1 MEAIR
6 DRKRSIPVRAP
17 RFALDGEVPRAWL
30 DGDLTAS
37 HVVDALSLIFP
48 EGERFFIRSV
58 KHYLDAVADDP
69 ELLEQVRGFFGQE
82 GRHGHEHDR
91 MNKILTAQG
100 YDVEGFQRAYREIAY
115 ERIEKVVPPHLR
127 LAATVALEHMT
138 STLAEIAFTT
148 EALDGAHPRIREML
162 LWHAVEEIEHRAVTW
177 DVLARVDPR
186 MSTRA
191 AGFAIGTTMLAL
203 FWTSAYVAIAR
214 DAKRL
219 EPVPSR
225 RSRSFDRA
233 FRKTIG
239 IVGRS
244 VAEYFTPGFH
254 PGARDVDHLA
264 SEHALRAGL

>member
-17 RFALDGEVPRAWL
+17 RFALDEEVPRAWL
-30 DGDLTAS
+30 DGDLRAS

-58 KHYLDAVADDP
+58 KHYLDDIGDDP
-69 ELLEQVRGFFGQE
+69 ELLERVRGFFGQE

-91 MNKILTAQG
+91 MNRILAAQG
-100 YDVEGFQRAYREIAY
+100 YDVDEYMRWYRTLAY
-115 ERIEKVVPPHLR
+115 ERVEKAVPPHLR
-127 LAATVALEHMT
+127 LAATAALEHMT

-191 AGFAIGTTMLAL
+191 AGFAIGTAMLGL
-203 FWTSAYVAIAR
+203 FWTSAYAAIAR
-214 DAKRL
+214 RAEQL
-219 EPVPSR
+219 PPVPSR
-225 RSRSFDRA
+225 PSPSFDRA
-233 FRKTIG
+233 FRKTVR

-244 VAEYFTPGFH
+244 VVEYFTPGFH
-254 PGARDVDHLA
+254 PDARDVDHLA
-264 SEHALRAGL
+264 SAHVARAGL